1 MPTFRQFEYL
11 VAVAD
16 LKHFG
21 RAAASLRVSQPT
33 LSLQLQQLE
42 RRLGAIL
49 IDRNRNAVELTPIG
63 RQVVERARSILLEVN
78 ELKALAARSAERMA
92 GTFRFGVTPTLG
104 PYLMPGVI
112 ADLHKAYP
120 DMRLYIREG
129 IPDEQVEELRR
140 GKLDMMLS
148 PLPVNGD
155 DLEIEPLFRE
165 PLHLVAPHGH
175 PLTNKPVLTRKHF
188 AGMALLS
195 LDPRHHFHRQT
206 RVICDDLG
214 AILLRDYEGTSLD
227 SLRQMVGSGLGLGVL
242 PRLYI
247 HSEAGGQDM
256 INRLDVADWSASRSI
271 AAIWRRGSASR
282 DLFSVIAE
290 KVAQEAHRLLQEPEP

>member
-1 MPTFRQFEYL
+1 MPTLRQFEYL

-21 RAAASLRVSQPT
+21 RAAASLHVSQPT
-33 LSLQLQQLE
+33 LSQQLQQLE
-42 RRLGAIL
+42 QHLGAIL

-63 RQVVERARSILLEVN
+63 RQVVERARTVLTEVN
-78 ELKALAARSAERMA
+78 EVKALAARSVERMA

-120 DMRLYIREG
+120 AMRLYIREG

-140 GKLDMMLS
+140 GQLDMMLS
-148 PLPVNGD
+148 PLPVSGD
-155 DLEIEPLFRE
+155 DLEMEPLFRE
-165 PLHLVAPHGH
+165 PLHLVAPLDH
-175 PLTNKPVLTRKHF
+175 PLNAKPVLTRKHL
-188 AGMALLS
+188 AGTALLS

-206 RVICDDLG
+206 RAICDDLG
-214 AILLRDYEGTSLD
+214 ATLLGDYEGTSLD
-227 SLRQMVGSGLGLGVL
+227 SLRQMVGSGLGLAVL
-242 PRLYI
+242 PRLYL
-247 HSEAGGQDM
+247 HSEAGGQNM
-256 INRLDVADWSASRSI
+256 ISRLEIADWSASRSI

-290 KVAQEAHRLLQEPEP
+290 KVAQKARRLLLEPEL